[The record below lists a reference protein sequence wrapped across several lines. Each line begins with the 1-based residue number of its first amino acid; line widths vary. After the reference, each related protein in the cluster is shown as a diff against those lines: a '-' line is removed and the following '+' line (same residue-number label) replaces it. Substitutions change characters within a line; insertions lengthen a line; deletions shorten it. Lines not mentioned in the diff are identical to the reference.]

1 MRYLPSDPR
10 VINGKEV
17 IAFDNSEKTTDRYT
31 ILI

>member
-17 IAFDNSEKTTDRYT
+17 IAFDNSEKRQTDT
-31 ILI
+31 LS